1 MVFLSAFA
9 SLKAQGHAR
18 WKAGSSVSAP
28 RSEDSGLK
36 TAPCGGTS
44 RTANVKKYTAGESVT
59 LEFEETINHP
69 GYYEVHLLGANDQ
82 KVAGVPSPLAKLDD
96 TQNNPIRN
104 GNNHQYKIT
113 FQVPAVDCPECAF
126 QLIQVMLDNPNA
138 PSNYYS
144 CTDVSISNSD
154 KAPAKPAGFKI
165 QRRK

>member
-69 GYYEVHLLGANDQ
+69 GYYEVHLFGANDQ